1 MQQRLFGTGNNFS
14 NFHKSANGFQDR
26 RFAIPAGCGLVLGRN
41 YSNASVGEGSADNIE
56 LLNDVVSVVADKAV
70 EAAPVLNEVAIAAAD
85 SFFPIP
91 LLIYQLK
98 ATSKFDGDIMNVED
112 LEKLFSQSNKVME
125 VFVKAAEFLEIPVR
139 RSDDEPLHKLFMT
152 ESCRSFAGEKG
163 YGRLKNLQRLLRMRQ
178 QYTVSQVS
186 LLYLIKTGKIKAFL
200 RVGQMADLD
209 ARRALTLSN
218 AAKKIQR
225 KIITHIARS
234 HFLAL

>member
-85 SFFPIP
+85 SFFPVAALQYFNDYVHYSTGLSWWASIDVTTVMICWLHIP

-98 ATSKFDGDIMNVED
+98 TTSKFDGDIMNVED
-112 LEKLFSQSNKVME
+112 LEKLFSQSNFVGLIALLITSFSKVME
-125 VFVKAAEFLEIPVR
+125 VFVKAAELLEIPVR
-139 RSDDEPLHKLFMT
+139 RSDDETLHKLFMT
-152 ESCRSFAGEKG
+152 VRIELSID
-163 YGRLKNLQRLLRMRQ
+163 LKN
-178 QYTVSQVS
+178 
-186 LLYLIKTGKIKAFL
+186 IK
-200 RVGQMADLD
+200 
-209 ARRALTLSN
+209 N
-218 AAKKIQR
+218 E
-225 KIITHIARS
+225 
-234 HFLAL
+234 